1 MPTQNQLKK
10 PTLTRFSAD
19 WSFEGLL
26 TLLPV
31 LEEVSVPV
39 VVEVNDVV
47 VVVEEVL
54 LGKGVVVVVVEVK
67 VIGSTVV
74 EWVMQVVEM
83 ESGDA
88 VGSMGVEV
96 GGLLV
101 VEEVGDLLVVEEVGG
116 MVVEVVEEVDCL
128 VVVEVVL
135 VVMVEELMV
144 VVEELIVVVEL
155 VVVVVV
161 ISTLHRAMQ

>member
-54 LGKGVVVVVVEVK
+54 LGKGVVVVVVVVEVK

-135 VVMVEELMV
+135 VV
-144 VVEELIVVVEL
+144 VVEELIVVVEP
-155 VVVVVV
+155 VVVVVD
-161 ISTLHRAMQ
+161 ISTLHRIMQ